1 MKSNRWKEMITFL
14 LIILFAYTATSKVID
29 YHKFV
34 FQMRLAPVPLMK
46 TLAPAIGWIMPLAE
60 WMLVIALGRG
70 IIFPRRLLLPLW
82 MSLFL
87 FLLFEV
93 YISVMLLS
101 GLRLPCTCGG
111 VISEMSW
118 SQHLIFNA
126 VFLLL
131 NGIAL
136 WLHKKDRQHHLSAE
150 KGNPT
155 RFLRA

>member
-1 MKSNRWKEMITFL
+1 MKSNRWKELITFL
-14 LIILFAYTATSKVID
+14 LILLFAYTATSKFLD
-29 YHKFV
+29 YHRFV
-34 FQMRLAPVPLMK
+34 FQMRLAPFPLINRF
-46 TLAPAIGWIMPLAE
+46 APAIGWIMPSIE
-60 WMLVIALGRG
+60 WVLVIALGIG
-70 IIFPRRLLLPLW
+70 IIYPRRLLIPLW
-82 MSLFL
+82 TSLFL

-101 GLRLPCTCGG
+101 GLQLPCTCGG

-136 WLHKKDRQHHLSAE
+136 WLHKKDMQDNHSSGKNNQA
-150 KGNPT
+150 